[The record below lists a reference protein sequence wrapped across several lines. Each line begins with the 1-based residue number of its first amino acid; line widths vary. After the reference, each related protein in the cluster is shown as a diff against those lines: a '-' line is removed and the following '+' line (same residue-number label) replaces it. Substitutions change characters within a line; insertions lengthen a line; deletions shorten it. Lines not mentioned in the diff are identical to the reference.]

1 MILVPLPRRV
11 GPTAAPPFRRGKGR
25 VDEGFTQINFPAVAE
40 IFREALQEAIQPTTA
55 LPLLKAAMARLIRW
69 VAWRQVMPRRARA
82 EYPEHAVQDRAGIAE
97 RTSAAIGATP
107 RAKTRREHGPL
118 GVGEIHAAEVRR
130 PSY

>member
-1 MILVPLPRRV
+1 LDRPQRPL
-11 GPTAAPPFRRGKGR
+11 FRRGKGR

-40 IFREALQEAIQPTTA
+40 IFREALQEVIQPTTA

-107 RAKTRREHGPL
+107 RAKTRREQVHWASVKSML
-118 GVGEIHAAEVRR
+118 LRYDAHRTNVSRR
-130 PSY
+130 VSYL